1 MKSISKSRIVYSGLN
16 FLVLAVFIS
25 GCSPVKELGQGH
37 FSTSGFNQYSAQ
49 GAKNMAYN
57 NASKT
62 CSTKGGGVVLEKEST
77 DVHRNLIKGYSH
89 EIAFRCYNVAEEKRQ
104 EELKKEE
111 EAKKQR
117 QIAAENAA
125 KEEVER
131 KEREA
136 EWERTRPQREE
147 AARKQQAAL
156 NEKLNSIC
164 PGYYIARQLCATAS
178 LYQNCMMI
186 RMGNK
191 YSSFED
197 SLCFNR

>member
-1 MKSISKSRIVYSGLN
+1 MLISECRIVKYKLK
-16 FLVLAVFIS
+16 FLVLSLVIV
-25 GCSPVKELGQGH
+25 GCSPVKEIGRGH
-37 FSTSGFNQYSAQ
+37 YSTSGFSQYSAQ
-49 GAKNMAYN
+49 GAKNIAYS
-57 NASKT
+57 NAKKT
-62 CSTKGGGVVLEKEST
+62 CATKGGGVVLENESS

-89 EIAFRCYNVAEEKRQ
+89 DIAFRCYDVAEEKRQ

-111 EAKKQR
+111 EANKQR
-117 QIAAENAA
+117 QIAAEKAA
-125 KEEVER
+125 KDEAER

-147 AARKQQAAL
+147 EARRQQAAL
-156 NEKLNSIC
+156 NEKLNIIC
-164 PGYYIARQLCATAS
+164 PRYYIARQLCATAS